1 MLKRKEKELKL
12 EKSEDFNVF
21 PCTIFFAIL
30 IILYC
35 CFVGYLIQDTFASF
49 AQESKATNTLDLDNL
64 EEKIFHQKFN
74 TEPIEQRLSRLEE
87 FLFKVTSKNESNEAR
102 INKIVNAFKVEE
114 GNKKQEAIKGETVKP
129 SATPLEKEEESK
141 MVYDESFNVGIVGAI
156 GKIEM
161 KLFNKVFNDLPF
173 DQRIAT
179 LEDNLLTKSEIA
191 KTRNKP
197 LMERITLLVK
207 KTDVTVNNN
216 EGAENK
222 KDKNTIKTYIV
233 DPKTSFLID
242 PNTNEIAKDTFGNR
256 IHVIIP
262 QQSILQPFGN
272 YQPGVNQINPYLQN
286 QHNQLPLL
294 PGQLPPLD
302 LFNQLNPDEP

>member
-12 EKSEDFNVF
+12 GRNEGSNVF
-21 PCTIFFAIL
+21 PYTIFFVIL
-30 IILYC
+30 VILYF
-35 CFVGYLIQDTFASF
+35 CFLGYPIQDTFSGF
-49 AQESKATNTLDLDNL
+49 AQENQTANTLDLDDL

-74 TEPIEQRLSRLEE
+74 TEPKEQRLSRLEE
-87 FLFKVTSKNESNEAR
+87 FLFGIASKNESNEAR
-102 INKIVNAFKVEE
+102 INKITNAFKVEE
-114 GNKKQEAIKGETVKP
+114 GNKKQEAIKGEAVKP
-129 SATPLEKEEESK
+129 SATPLKKEEESK
-141 MVYDESFNVGIVGAI
+141 IVYDESFNVGIVGAI

-161 KLFNKVFNDLPF
+161 KLFNKIFNDLPF
-173 DQRIAT
+173 DQRVAI
-179 LEDNLLTKSEIA
+179 LEENLLTKSEIT
-191 KTRNKP
+191 KMRDKP
-197 LMERITLLVK
+197 LMERVTLLVK

-222 KDKNTIKTYIV
+222 KDKSTIKTYIV

-262 QQSILQPFGN
+262 QQPTLQPFGN
-272 YQPGVNQINPYLQN
+272 YQPGVNPYLQN

-302 LFNQLNPDEP
+302 LFNQLSPDEP